1 MNLMMSIH
9 QLKSSGLLKVYPD
22 HDDSQSPE
30 SLFIG
35 APITESYELV
45 EKANP
50 ETYLHTDICPMF
62 IQHGREDMIV
72 PYQQSQ
78 DFVKK
83 AKIICGE
90 EKIRYEIIEGA
101 NHGDPLF
108 STLENLNKVYAFIEE
123 CFR

>member
-1 MNLMMSIH
+1 M
-9 QLKSSGLLKVYPD
+9 
-22 HDDSQSPE
+22 
-30 SLFIG
+30 
-35 APITESYELV
+35 
-45 EKANP
+45 
-50 ETYLHTDICPMF
+50 
-62 IQHGREDMIV
+62 
-72 PYQQSQ
+72 
-78 DFVKK
+78 KK

>member
-1 MNLMMSIH
+1 
-9 QLKSSGLLKVYPD
+9 
-22 HDDSQSPE
+22 
-30 SLFIG
+30 
-35 APITESYELV
+35 
-45 EKANP
+45 
-50 ETYLHTDICPMF
+50 MF